1 MKDILK
7 IVKVGK
13 NIFGHCAYYKD
24 ESLKYLNKKE
34 GVEYNPYLYGLYT
47 LLFGYLFSVFM
58 YYGKLNKERYGENNK
73 SSFIFYFIAYIIVA
87 INIVYIFT
95 CIN

>member
-1 MKDILK
+1 MLELIRGLFDFLFTSF
-7 IVKVGK
+7 IVK
-13 NIFGHCAYYKD
+13 
-24 ESLKYLNKKE
+24 KYLNKKE

>member
-1 MKDILK
+1 MLELLFRGLVEFLTTAF
-7 IVKVGK
+7 IVK
-13 NIFGHCAYYKD
+13 
-24 ESLKYLNKKE
+24 KYLNKKE

>member
-1 MKDILK
+1 MLELIRGLFDFLFTAFL
-7 IVKVGK
+7 VK
-13 NIFGHCAYYKD
+13 
-24 ESLKYLNKKE
+24 KYLNKKE

-87 INIVYIFT
+87 INIVYIYLLV
-95 CIN
+95 

>member
-1 MKDILK
+1 MLELVRGLFDFLFTAFL
-7 IVKVGK
+7 VK
-13 NIFGHCAYYKD
+13 
-24 ESLKYLNKKE
+24 KYLNKKE

>member
-1 MKDILK
+1 MVELIRGLFDFLFTAFL
-7 IVKVGK
+7 VK
-13 NIFGHCAYYKD
+13 
-24 ESLKYLNKKE
+24 KYLNKKE

>member
-1 MKDILK
+1 MLELIRGLFDFLFTAFL
-7 IVKVGK
+7 VK
-13 NIFGHCAYYKD
+13 
-24 ESLKYLNKKE
+24 KYLNKKE

>member
-1 MKDILK
+1 MLELVRGLFDFLFTAFL
-7 IVKVGK
+7 VK
-13 NIFGHCAYYKD
+13 
-24 ESLKYLNKKE
+24 KYLNKKE
-34 GVEYNPYLYGLYT
+34 GVEYNPYLYGLYI

>member
-1 MKDILK
+1 MLELIRGLFDFLFTAF
-7 IVKVGK
+7 IVK
-13 NIFGHCAYYKD
+13 
-24 ESLKYLNKKE
+24 KYLNKKE

>member
-1 MKDILK
+1 MLELIRGLFDFLFTAFL
-7 IVKVGK
+7 VK
-13 NIFGHCAYYKD
+13 
-24 ESLKYLNKKE
+24 KYLNKKE

-95 CIN
+95 CIS

>member
-1 MKDILK
+1 MLELIRGLFDFLITSF
-7 IVKVGK
+7 IVK
-13 NIFGHCAYYKD
+13 
-24 ESLKYLNKKE
+24 KYLNKKE

>member
-1 MKDILK
+1 MLELFRGLFDFLFTAFL
-7 IVKVGK
+7 VK
-13 NIFGHCAYYKD
+13 
-24 ESLKYLNKKE
+24 KYLNKKE

>member
-1 MKDILK
+1 MLELIRGLFDFLFTAFL
-7 IVKVGK
+7 VK
-13 NIFGHCAYYKD
+13 
-24 ESLKYLNKKE
+24 KYLNKKE

-58 YYGKLNKERYGENNK
+58 YYGKLNKVRYGENNK